1 MDEQKFQAGNQG
13 QGVSIRNWMTSIADG
28 TVPDALT
35 TFDAEYI
42 DASIGGFKTA
52 LEYVLGTTRPVP
64 IFEFRRLDNIPTPE
78 TVSFA
83 KRVDENVV
91 YLHRMFRGAV

>member
-1 MDEQKFQAGNQG
+1 MDQQAFRFRNQG
-13 QGVSIRNWMTSIADG
+13 APLFVRDWIKSIADG

-35 TFDAEYI
+35 TFDTAV
-42 DASIGGFKTA
+42 DSSIGGFKTA

-64 IFEFRRLDNIPTPE
+64 IFEFRKLDNIETPE

-83 KRVDENVV
+83 KRVEEIVL
-91 YLHRMFRGAV
+91 YLHKTFREAM